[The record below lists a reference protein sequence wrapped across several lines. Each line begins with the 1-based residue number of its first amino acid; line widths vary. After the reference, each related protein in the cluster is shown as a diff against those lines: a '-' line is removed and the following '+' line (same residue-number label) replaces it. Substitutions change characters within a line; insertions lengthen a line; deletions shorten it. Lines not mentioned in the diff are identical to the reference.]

1 MLAHSKLISNLRFL
15 LKFGPQS
22 LKRRLDLRGNTVR
35 NNNHKVIKHVCKFCE
50 VMWSSCKNQLSWWWR
65 VCCRCNNNEWRRL
78 FRRILWSW
86 REFNQINLE
95 KEVTWW
101 RLFCSDVVLDK
112 LCKECGKG
120 FQSRKALFGT
130 WIGIEIKKEF
140 FFFFLNTEIYYKPN
154 TT

>member
-22 LKRRLDLRGNTVR
+22 LKHRLQFWESTKIM
-35 NNNHKVIKHVCKFCE
+35 H
-50 VMWSSCKNQLSWWWR
+50 LS
-65 VCCRCNNNEWRRL
+65 
-78 FRRILWSW
+78 
-86 REFNQINLE
+86 
-95 KEVTWW
+95 
-101 RLFCSDVVLDK
+101 SDVVLDK

-130 WIGIEIKKEF
+130 WIGIEIKIF
-140 FFFFLNTEIYYKPN
+140 YFFLNTEIYYKPN